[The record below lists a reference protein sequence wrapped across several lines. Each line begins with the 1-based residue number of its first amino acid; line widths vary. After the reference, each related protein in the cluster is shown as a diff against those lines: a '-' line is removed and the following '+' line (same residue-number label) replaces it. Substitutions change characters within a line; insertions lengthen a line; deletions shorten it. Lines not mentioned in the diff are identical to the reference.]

1 MTNFSINSLSN
12 EWIMKN
18 RVSELKSYTLCL
30 FLTASI
36 RPYLSNPMLKVF
48 MAVYSI
54 LLKFLC
60 PQTGDENDNIY
71 IFRVL

>member
-1 MTNFSINSLSN
+1 
-12 EWIMKN
+12 
-18 RVSELKSYTLCL
+18 
-30 FLTASI
+30 
-36 RPYLSNPMLKVF
+36 MLKVF

>member
-1 MTNFSINSLSN
+1 MNHEESCVWTTVVPLS
-12 EWIMKN
+12 
-18 RVSELKSYTLCL
+18 L